1 FRVNGFLTSERKLDT
16 LTVRNQEGTMDV
28 KFADEDLRRL
38 ATDPDYQGG
47 YSTEGIRSY
56 RQKVQFLKDA
66 PDERTIRNWRSLNY
80 ERLKGKRKHEWSIR
94 LNGPW
99 RLILQRQE
107 TDAGVTLVLTGIE
120 QYH

>member
-1 FRVNGFLTSERKLDT
+1 MNVA
-16 LTVRNQEGTMDV
+16 
-28 KFADEDLRRL
+28 FADDDLRRL
-38 ATDPDYQGG
+38 YSDPEYQAG
-47 YSTEGIRSY
+47 YSTEIIRSF
-56 RQKVQFLKDA
+56 RRKVQFLIDA
-66 PDERTIRNWRSLNY
+66 PDERSLKNWRSLNY

-107 TDAGVTLVLTGIE
+107 TDTDTGVILILTGIE